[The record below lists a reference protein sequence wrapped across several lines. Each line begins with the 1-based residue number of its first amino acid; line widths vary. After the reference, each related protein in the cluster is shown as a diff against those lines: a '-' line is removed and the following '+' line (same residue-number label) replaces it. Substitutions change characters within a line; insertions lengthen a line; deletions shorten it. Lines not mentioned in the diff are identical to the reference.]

1 LLISVTTTVA
11 STCVVV
17 CRFSS
22 SGLYFAPPEGDYQDY
37 IDYIKAL
44 PLNVNPE
51 VYGLHENADITKDN
65 QETQMVGPNNFPRYW
80 QSSANNWTKLR
91 ATASYLNYYASC

>member
-1 LLISVTTTVA
+1 MQKFTWQLLLLTLTTTVA
-11 STCVVV
+11 PTCVSV

-37 IDYIKAL
+37 IDYIKSL

-65 QETQMVGPNNFPRYW
+65 QETQMVGPSMSCTF
-80 QSSANNWTKLR
+80 ANGIND
-91 ATASYLNYYASC
+91 